1 MYIYHNS
8 LSYRKWGEVSIILRN
23 QIVFKE
29 KKSNENNGLQFVK
42 KNKDK
47 VIAFYV

>member
-8 LSYRKWGEVSIILRN
+8 LSYRKWGEVLIILRN

-29 KKSNENNGLQFVK
+29 KKSNEKNRLQFVK
-42 KNKDK
+42 KKK
-47 VIAFYV
+47 IRIK